1 MRKKPGKP
9 VQHRQGKKNRK
20 FGRNKVKCAA
30 YKAARKHEK
39 SHIRRIERHIV
50 KYKDESEGTANAL
63 RRYKEALGS
72 RP

>member
-1 MRKKPGKP
+1 MRKQSGKP
-9 VQHRQGKKNRK
+9 AQHRQGKKNRK
-20 FGRNKVKCAA
+20 FGRNKIKCAA

-50 KYKDESEGTANAL
+50 KYKDESDGAANAL
-63 RRYKEALGS
+63 VRYKEALRS